1 MNIDFSE
8 LGNMYFDISDIF
20 VVQQLVGGKSNFTM
34 HNPRSTDGL
43 LLFANTMGVCY
54 QKGLPPLYIPHGAL
68 VYLPHNST
76 YVWENTPPV
85 GSDIQE
91 NLLFEFTLNSAETL
105 RSKDEKRA
113 LSHAAPS
120 KERISFGEHVFIVS
134 TRHSALYE
142 KLFRSLIEAFH
153 APDFNPLSVYS
164 IAYELFNTLSINC
177 CIERKNTVDT
187 SIIKAGLKYLVE
199 CSSDVKSIKEIAD
212 ICNISVSY
220 FERVFHSYAGV
231 SPGQY
236 RTLHRINYI
245 KMYLQNKNMSLE
257 EISEKMGYYDS
268 GYLCRIFKKKTGM
281 TPREYRQIYFA
292 QTQSLK

>member
-1 MNIDFSE
+1 ME
-8 LGNMYFDISDIF
+8 
-20 VVQQLVGGKSNFTM
+20 QLKA
-34 HNPRSTDGL
+34 R
-43 LLFANTMGVCY
+43 
-54 QKGLPPLYIPHGAL
+54 
-68 VYLPHNST
+68 
-76 YVWENTPPV
+76 
-85 GSDIQE
+85 
-91 NLLFEFTLNSAETL
+91 
-105 RSKDEKRA
+105 
-113 LSHAAPS
+113 
-120 KERISFGEHVFIVS
+120 
-134 TRHSALYE
+134 
-142 KLFRSLIEAFH
+142 IEA
-153 APDFNPLSVYS
+153 V
-164 IAYELFNTLSINC
+164 LFTTAQAL
-177 CIERKNTVDT
+177 
-187 SIIKAGLKYLVE
+187 
-199 CSSDVKSIKEIAD
+199 SIKEIAD